1 MGAAIGMGYAMEWR
15 DAAVISTVFLVC
27 LAASWIA
34 TGRVLT
40 WLTRNAILDLPNE
53 RSSHTRPT
61 PRGGGWGVMVVML
74 PAWGV
79 IGLASGDLGRVG
91 PVLLGSVALVAVSWF
106 DDRRDIGAG
115 IRFMTQIGA
124 VCLGLLALPS
134 DAAILP
140 LPLWLDR
147 TIVAIGWLW
156 MVNLFNFMDGIDG
169 LAGVEATSI
178 GIAFA
183 AFTLLTGDDFPF
195 GLYGAVA
202 AGAAAGFLR
211 WNLHPAKLFM
221 GDVGSV
227 PLGYTLGW
235 LSLTA
240 AARGEWVA
248 ACLPPLYF
256 LADATITLLRR
267 AARGERVWRAHREH
281 FYQHAALNIGH
292 RAVTAMVAG
301 ADIVLVL
308 LTLVS
313 IRFPVTAALL
323 GGATVATLL
332 SLLAGQK
339 KAVAKS

>member
-1 MGAAIGMGYAMEWR
+1 MGAEIGMGCAMEWR
-15 DAAVISTVFLVC
+15 DAVVMSAVLLVC
-27 LAASWIA
+27 LAASWVA
-34 TGRVLT
+34 TGRVLA
-40 WLTRNAILDLPNE
+40 WLTRDAILDLPNE

-61 PRGGGWGVMVVML
+61 PRGGGWGVMLVML

-79 IGLASGDLGRVG
+79 IGLVSGDLHRVG
-91 PVLLGSVALVAVSWF
+91 PVLLGSAALVAVSWI
-106 DDRRDIGAG
+106 DDRHNIGAG
-115 IRFMTQIGA
+115 VRFATQIAA
-124 VCLGLLALPS
+124 VCLGLLSLPS
-134 DAAILP
+134 DTVILP
-140 LPLWLDR
+140 LPPWLDR
-147 TIVAIGWLW
+147 TIIAIGWLW

-178 GIAFA
+178 GVAFA
-183 AFTLLTGDDFPF
+183 AFALLTGDDFPF
-195 GLYGAVA
+195 GLYGAAA

-281 FYQHAALNIGH
+281 FYQHAALKIGH
-292 RAVTAMVAG
+292 RAVTTMVAG
-301 ADIVLVL
+301 ADIVLIS

-313 IRFPVTAALL
+313 IRFPVAAALL
-323 GGATVATLL
+323 GVVTVAVLL

-339 KAVAKS
+339 ESVARS